1 MRNIRDLSIRT
12 KLMLIVGVAT
22 GAALLLV
29 TMAVVINERISSK
42 NETLHELRFLADMV
56 AWNATAALT
65 LNDSGAADQALA
77 ALGIRPAIRTVLLC
91 DAMGNNFADYVAPG
105 EDRTQILHELER
117 RGIGCK
123 SIMSRLAV
131 TGEFIDSGTGS
142 HINMVRRIALHGKSI
157 GAIHLVYAL
166 QTLNERLKNFYLLMA
181 GIAGA
186 SLLAVLFL
194 YSGLQR
200 MLSTPL
206 LQLMQAMKSVSAAK
220 DYSTRVEKDGSDEFG
235 ELVDVFNA
243 MLGEIQQ
250 RDAQLANYNRKLE
263 HLVTGRTAELSEKN
277 LQLEATMTSAL
288 EAQYAAEAASQAKS
302 EFLATMSH
310 EIRTPMNGVLGM
322 TELLLNTKLSPNQKR
337 FAQTIQRSGDS
348 LLGII
353 NDVLDFSKIEA
364 GRLELEDHPFNLR
377 DLLEETAELLAERA
391 QSKGLELIPK
401 LPPDLPE
408 AVQGDANR
416 LRQVLV
422 NLLGNAIKFTENGE
436 IVLGLR
442 VLAQDS
448 ETVDMEIE
456 VKDTGI
462 GIPPQIQDQ
471 IFDAFSQGDGST
483 TRRYGG
489 TGLGLTISYRLIQMM
504 GGQMGVNSAADQGT
518 RFWLKLR
525 MTRADWEQGEPL
537 TLVDLHGVRVLI
549 VDDNATNREILH
561 NQVTSW
567 GMRSDRAENAP
578 RALTLL
584 REAAEGDDPYGIAI
598 LDWHMPDMDGTELA
612 MHILNDPLLSGTRLV
627 VLSSAGDQVQATA
640 DMDIQCYLTK
650 PIRQQQLLH
659 CLLQAQGKEPRAETA
674 TLERLPKAVEA
685 PLDARVLLAEDN
697 PVNQEVAETM
707 LALLGCLVAKVEN
720 GRAAVKVA
728 AQDEFDLIL
737 MDCHM
742 PEMDGFAAASAIRR
756 DEISSG
762 RDLHIPIIAL
772 TANVQKGVQDKCMA
786 AGMDDY
792 LSKPFTRSQL
802 RAVVERWLPPRQTQP
817 VQEKHE
823 TSDGD
828 HVASVLDQN
837 PLEQIRAMESPGEP
851 SLLQRVIDIYRESS
865 PGLMHSIADCIT
877 RADADGLQEAAHSLK
892 SSSANLGATSFSA
905 LCKRLENLGQDGNT
919 RAAQDLKENLYAQY
933 QQVLKALAKE
943 SEKILAEETVSQ

>member
-1 MRNIRDLSIRT
+1 MRKIRDLSIRT
-12 KLMLIVGVAT
+12 KLMLIVGVVT

-29 TMAVVINERISSK
+29 TMGVVINERISSR
-42 NETLHELRFLADMV
+42 NETLRELRSLADVV
-56 AWNATAALT
+56 AWNTARALT
-65 LNDSGAADQALA
+65 FNDSEAATQALA
-77 ALGIRPAIRTVLLC
+77 ALGVRPAIRTVLLC
-91 DAMGNNFADYVAPG
+91 DAMGNNFAHYVAPG
-105 EDRTQILHELER
+105 EDSTQILRDLER
-117 RGIGCK
+117 HGIGCK
-123 SIMSRLAV
+123 SIMSRL
-131 TGEFIDSGTGS
+131 TGTGGFIDSHVDS
-142 HINMVRRIALHGKSI
+142 HIHMIRQVAQRGDSI
-157 GAIHLVYAL
+157 GAIYLVYAL
-166 QTLNERLKNFYLLMA
+166 KTLNERLKNFYLLMA

-206 LQLMQAMKSVSAAK
+206 VQLMQAMKSVSAAK
-220 DYSTRVEKDGSDEFG
+220 DYSTRVEKNGNDELG
-235 ELVDVFNA
+235 ELADVFNA

-250 RDAQLANYNRKLE
+250 RDAKLADYNRKLE
-263 HLVTGRTAELSEKN
+263 HQVAERTAELSEKN

-348 LLGII
+348 LLNII

-391 QSKGLELIPK
+391 QSKGLELISE
-401 LPPDLPE
+401 LPTDLPE

-422 NLLGNAIKFTENGE
+422 NLLGNAIKFTEKGE
-436 IVLGLR
+436 IVLGIR
-442 VLAQDS
+442 VLAQTA

-462 GIPPQIQDQ
+462 GIPPHIQDQ

-504 GGQMGVNSAADQGT
+504 GGQMGVDSEPGQGT
-518 RFWLKLR
+518 RFWLKLG
-525 MTRADWEQGEPL
+525 MARAEWEQSEPL
-537 TLVDLHGVRVLI
+537 TVEDLQGVRVLI

-561 NQVTSW
+561 NQITFW
-567 GMRSDRAENAP
+567 GMRGDQAGNAP
-578 RALTLL
+578 QALSLL
-584 REAAEGDDPYGIAI
+584 RAAVDGDDAYGIAI

-612 MHILNDPLLSGTRLV
+612 RHILDNPPLSDTRLV

-640 DMDIQCYLTK
+640 NMGIQCYLTK
-650 PIRQQQLLH
+650 PIRQQQLLR
-659 CLLQAQGKEPRAETA
+659 CLLKARGKIPQAQAANAERT
-674 TLERLPKAVEA
+674 PKPVDT

-707 LALLGCLVAKVEN
+707 LALLGCRVDKVVN
-720 GRAAVKVA
+720 GRAAVEMA
-728 AQDEFDLIL
+728 TQGEFDLIL
-737 MDCHM
+737 MDCYM
-742 PEMDGFAAASAIRR
+742 PEMDGFAATSEIRR
-756 DEISSG
+756 NEISSG

-772 TANVQKGVQDKCMA
+772 TANVQKGVQDKCLA

-802 RAVVERWLPPRQTQP
+802 RAVVERWLPPRRALP
-817 VQEKHE
+817 VQK
-823 TSDGD
+823 TCASDAGEQ
-828 HVASVLDQN
+828 VASVLSQKS
-837 PLEQIRAMESPGEP
+837 LEQIRAMESPSEP

-865 PGLMHSIADCIT
+865 PDLMQSIADCIV
-877 RADADGLQEAAHSLK
+877 RADADGLRNAAHSLK
-892 SSSANLGATSFSA
+892 SASANLGATGFA
-905 LCKRLENLGQDGNT
+905 GLCKTLEDLGHEGDT
-919 RAAQDLKENLYAQY
+919 RTAQALIEDLETQY
-933 QQVLKALAKE
+933 ELVLEALARE
-943 SEKILAEETVSQ
+943 SEKTLFKITAS